1 MGFLA
6 TAQMIAFEQYMKG
19 MEFLGADGANT
30 INFGNRILNACI
42 AVVSALGGG
51 WLVVVAIKGLVV
63 ALKGDNKDWGK
74 AGLAIVT
81 GIVGGLLIAVAVAS
95 SWRAFFQRT
104 GSDFNIISG

>member
-6 TAQMIAFEQYMKG
+6 AAQMIAFEQYMKG

-30 INFGNRILNACI
+30 IGYGNSILNACI

-81 GIVGGLLIAVAVAS
+81 GIAGGLLIAVAAS
-95 SWRAFFQRT
+95 SWRAFFRNT
-104 GSDFNIISG
+104 GSDFNVIK